1 MKLKVTIC
9 YLFCCLFGAFG
20 NLGIGILASA
30 WALKISIFLEVFL
43 EMFRAAIPQRA

>member
-1 MKLKVTIC
+1 MKLKATVR

-30 WALKISIFLEVFL
+30 SALKILIFLEVFL